1 MNPFAGSRLYGKI
14 GNYLNRPLFRFFPVA
29 PGFALITTIGR
40 RSGLPR
46 RQPVRAVRLDGR
58 LVIASIHGDR
68 SDWYR
73 NLVRNPRVL
82 VKLGSRTFSGNARC
96 LLDEAEREETAR
108 AYAEALTFY
117 DWLDY
122 AALYWDVPTRAKIH
136 RAHEAWAQQG
146 LVIIDLD
153 PET

>member
-1 MNPFAGSRLYGKI
+1 MNPFASSRLYGKI
-14 GNYLNRPLFRFFPVA
+14 GNYLNRPVFRLFPVP
-29 PGFALITTIGR
+29 PGFALLTTSGR

-46 RQPVRAVRLDGR
+46 RQPVRAVRLNDR

-73 NLVRNPRVL
+73 NLARNPRVL
-82 VKLGSRTFSGNARC
+82 VKLGSRTFSGVARG
-96 LLDEAEREETAR
+96 LLDEAEREEAAR
-108 AYAEALTFY
+108 AYAEALTSY
-117 DWLDY
+117 DWIDY

-136 RAHEAWAQQG
+136 RVHEAWAQQG

-153 PET
+153 PKT